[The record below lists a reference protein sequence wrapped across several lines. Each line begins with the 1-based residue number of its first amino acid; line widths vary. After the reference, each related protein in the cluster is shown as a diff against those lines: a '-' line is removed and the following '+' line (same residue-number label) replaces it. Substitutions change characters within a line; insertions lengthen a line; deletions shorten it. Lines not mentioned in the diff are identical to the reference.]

1 MARRIALIQ
10 GHPDTRPE
18 RLIRGLAA
26 AYLQGAQAAGH
37 ETRIID
43 VAAMEFPLLRSKREF
58 DDGAVPRAIGVAQET
73 IRWAEHLVILY
84 PLWLGT
90 MPALLHAFFEQ
101 AFRPGFA
108 AEPGD
113 KGKSWTKLLSG
124 RSARIVVTMGMPAL
138 VYRWYYR
145 AHALKGLERN
155 ILAFAGIGPIKETL
169 FGLVDARSAVT
180 HDKWIGAMRELGR
193 DGK

>member
-58 DDGAVPRAIGVAQET
+58 DDGAVPQAIGVAQDT